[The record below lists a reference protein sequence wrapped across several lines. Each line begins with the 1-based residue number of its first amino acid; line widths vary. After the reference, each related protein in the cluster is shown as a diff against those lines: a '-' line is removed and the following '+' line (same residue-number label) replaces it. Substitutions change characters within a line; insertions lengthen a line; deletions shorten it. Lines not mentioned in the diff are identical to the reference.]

1 MRIIDAFGASQIFTH
16 REIFRIINSKL
27 TISFAIFVGIALFG
41 ADPHGFRDIMP
52 LYSAFA
58 IWIVGSLSFLVFKV
72 AMLSVWAVLSFWKIR
87 LPYYMPISTAIEY
100 GGVAVLM
107 DWLARA
113 ATPSGKDPE
122 ILSNYPYYLLTIWLI
137 ELGFVRF
144 GIPALIKTTAERAD
158 GRPAPLPENSQAA
171 STPRKT
177 VIKIGSKTI
186 IAETLLYI
194 RSEEHYLNVT
204 TTTDSFAERA
214 ALTTII
220 PNLEEVGGVQPHRS
234 WWIAPLS
241 KPRYRRING
250 KPHVVLVDGTKVPVA
265 RGRMSKLKKWI
276 ESQNL
281 D

>member
-16 REIFRIINSKL
+16 REIFGIINSKL

-41 ADPHGFRDIMP
+41 ADPHGFREIMP

-72 AMLSVWAVLSFWKIR
+72 AMLSVWAVLSFWKVR

-113 ATPSGKDPE
+113 TTPSGTDPE

-144 GIPALIKTTAERAD
+144 GIPVLMKETPDNPPTID
-158 GRPAPLPENSQAA
+158 APITNNTGQEAPQNS
-171 STPRKT
+171 T
-177 VIKIGSKTI
+177 IKIGTRTVDCK
-186 IAETLLYI
+186 TLLYI

-204 TTTDSFAERA
+204 TATDQFAERA
-214 ALTTII
+214 ALAAIL
-220 PNLEEVGGVQPHRS
+220 PELERLHGIQPHRS
-234 WWIAPLS
+234 WWIAPQS
-241 KPRYRRING
+241 APRYRRIDG
-250 KPHVVLVDGTKVPVA
+250 KPYIVLIDGTKVPVA
-265 RGRMSKLKKWI
+265 RGRMSELKQWLKAQ
-276 ESQNL
+276 ERH
-281 D
+281 